1 MFFFPKRQEEV
12 IKNNPP
18 ELHELYRPTNSTLLD
33 NKNPLEQSSH
43 LDRQVTSYN
52 FNTNNQVFDRPT
64 SSMASGNQSD
74 KERMPEP
81 QQQQRMPEP
90 QQQQRM
96 PEPQQQQ
103 RMPEPQQQQ
112 RMPEPQ
118 QQQRMPEPQQQQKYN
133 LENYDPYDILGIDS
147 KSDVSQIRSAYK
159 KLATQHHPDKGGNP
173 ELFDLITKSY
183 QLVLRRAENIKPQKK
198 IEHNDLKKGSD
209 NFMKKTE
216 SHVKKSFNL
225 DNFNSVYDGN
235 KMKNPYDSGYGNWND
250 EIKNENLDISSNVN
264 STSFNTVFEQS
275 RQTNSYNQQVQ
286 TFKEPDA
293 LASGD
298 LNFSELGIDNINTFT
313 KNEGDGKSIN
323 FTDYKDAYTID
334 SKLIDP
340 NSIKIDESPQ
350 NIKKMELERSNIS
363 YEMNEDYKRQEEIK
377 LKQLELQ
384 EHNRLQKVN
393 MFDEMA
399 SEQYNKVNRM
409 MLGNQ

>member
-1 MFFFPKRQEEV
+1 MFFFPKRQEEEV
-12 IKNNPP
+12 KNNPP
-18 ELHELYRPTNSTLLD
+18 KLHELYRPTNSTLLD

-64 SSMASGNQSD
+64 SSMSHNQS
-74 KERMPEP
+74 ET
-81 QQQQRMPEP
+81 QRMPEP

-96 PEPQQQQ
+96 PEL
-103 RMPEPQQQQ
+103 QQQQ

-133 LENYDPYDILGIDS
+133 LENYDPYDVLGINS
-147 KSDVSQIRSAYK
+147 KSNVSEIKGAYK
-159 KLATQHHPDKGGNP
+159 KLATQHHPDKGGDS
-173 ELFDLITKSY
+173 ELFDLITKAY
-183 QLVLRRAENIKPQKK
+183 QIVLRRAENIKPREK

-209 NFMKKTE
+209 NFMKKRG
-216 SHVKKSFNL
+216 SDSKKSFNL
-225 DNFNSVYDGN
+225 DNFNNVYDGN
-235 KMKNPYDSGYGNWND
+235 KMKNPYDKGYGNWND
-250 EIKNENLDISSNVN
+250 EIKNENLDVSSNVN
-264 STSFNTVFEQS
+264 SASFNTVFEQS
-275 RQTNSYNQQVQ
+275 RETNSYNQQVQ

-298 LNFSELGIDNINTFT
+298 LNFSELGVDDVNTFT
-313 KNEGDGKSIN
+313 KNEGDGKTIN

-363 YEMNEDYKRQEEIK
+363 FEMNEDHKRQEEVK

-384 EHNRLQKVN
+384 EHDRLQKVN

>member
-1 MFFFPKRQEEV
+1 MFFFPKRQEEEV
-12 IKNNPP
+12 KNNPP
-18 ELHELYRPTNSTLLD
+18 KLHELYRPTNSTLLD

-64 SSMASGNQSD
+64 SSMSHNQSE

-90 QQQQRM
+90 QQQRM

-103 RMPEPQQQQ
+103 
-112 RMPEPQ
+112 
-118 QQQRMPEPQQQQKYN
+118 YN
-133 LENYDPYDILGIDS
+133 LENYDPYDVLGINS
-147 KSDVSQIRSAYK
+147 KSNVNEIKVAYK
-159 KLATQHHPDKGGNP
+159 KLATQHHPDKGGNAD
-173 ELFDLITKSY
+173 LFDLINKAY
-183 QLVLRRAENIKPQKK
+183 QIVLQRAENIKPQKK

-209 NFMKKTE
+209 NFMKKRG
-216 SHVKKSFNL
+216 SDSKKSFNL
-225 DNFNSVYDGN
+225 DNFNNVYDGN
-235 KMKNPYDSGYGNWND
+235 KMKNPYDKGYGNWND
-250 EIKNENLDISSNVN
+250 EIKNENLDVSTNVN
-264 STSFNTVFEQS
+264 SASFNTVFEQS
-275 RQTNSYNQQVQ
+275 RETNSYNQQVQ

-298 LNFSELGIDNINTFT
+298 LNFSELGIDDVNTFT
-313 KNEGDGKSIN
+313 KNEGDGNTIN

-350 NIKKMELERSNIS
+350 NIKKRELERSNIS
-363 YEMNEDYKRQEEIK
+363 FEMNEDHKRQEEVK

-384 EHNRLQKVN
+384 EHDRLQKVN